1 MKTQHGLALIL
12 IVGLLLS
19 GCTTG
24 LIYTHTVRPLDLNQD
39 NTPTAEKVGQS
50 DIRYLNIPLIARGQL
65 SFLWNSNAIG
75 DIARK
80 NGFETVYYADI
91 EVLSIL
97 TIWNQY
103 TVHIYGD

>member
-1 MKTQHGLALIL
+1 MKVQHGWVLVLGLSLI
-12 IVGLLLS
+12 LS
-19 GCTTG
+19 GCTSG
-24 LIYTHTVRPLDLNQD
+24 LIYTHTVRPLDLNHE
-39 NTPTAEKVGQS
+39 NTPTAEKIGQS
-50 DIRYLNIPLIARGQL
+50 DVRYLNIPLIARGQL

-80 NGFETVYYADI
+80 NGLKTIYYADI

-103 TVHIYGD
+103 TVHVYGE